1 MGPVCV
7 RELVLWSL
15 LACLAWLSVGLA
27 GADGRVFL
35 LELRNGSDIGFE
47 AASSACGD
55 QGARMASAMELRHA
69 VVECAFSACARGW
82 LTGPSIGTTVC
93 RSISGSLRAVDMQ
106 VENVTDT
113 YERLAVFCVKDTG
126 APCGGPPSFPN
137 SHLQGQTGLELG
149 DELLYACNPGY
160 ILPNGETAFSLLC
173 DSCGEWYGLV
183 QLCVK
188 DKAEAFI
195 DYEDKL
201 PDDHHL
207 YDGLEEVHRVSMMPR
222 PTDHGE
228 EEESTPEPDHLE
240 PVMVVEA
247 MDKFEKNSAVSVTEP
262 PVSQLSQKHMFWFPS
277 EAFQEEEH
285 PLITTGTPIKD
296 PTHDENYISVK
307 TGEDQSETEIT
318 TEDHDGGYMT
328 QPPTDKPASHGVGS
342 TVESWLDGYPVPQEE
357 ERAAGGSIGETVPGQ
372 GVDMESTTDSLKV
385 EDFKSVTDIPK
396 EVGLGGGVHSHQ
408 EEPNESVSEMPEEQ
422 EFSKVTNHQDV
433 GVKNITESPGEKSYG
448 EEFYNQEEEIHSVTD
463 MPQAE
468 VSDVVPILS
477 EERYFS
483 TEAPTVKE
491 VEGEANRPVEV
502 EHEKEDDESKD
513 AQFHGIIDRANDVE
527 LSPTPLIRHT
537 QITAGLDET
546 ILKNTPST
554 APENVST
561 SQEGMGFEHTTTPSG
576 MAPTDTTPAS
586 PVHVIS
592 NVATATVS
600 VSWETKDLGHFVD
613 QTPTVDD
620 DVFVETHE
628 NQSVMEGDVDRSLD
642 QPEDNGSCTVHP
654 CHLAGHGPTIAAI
667 IVGIVAA
674 IVGVALGVWCYKRRQ
689 QKTSH
694 YQLNGTN
701 RQTQC
706 IELQQTV

>member
-1 MGPVCV
+1 
-7 RELVLWSL
+7 
-15 LACLAWLSVGLA
+15 
-27 GADGRVFL
+27 RVFL

-69 VVECAFSACARGW
+69 VVECSFSACARGW

-106 VENVTDT
+106 VDNVTET

-137 SHLQGQTGLELG
+137 TRLQGQTGLELG

-188 DKAEAFI
+188 DKAGPFI

-207 YDGLEEVHRVSMMPR
+207 YGLEDVHHVSMIPW

-240 PVMVVEA
+240 PAVPVETI
-247 MDKFEKNSAVSVTEP
+247 DKIEKNSAVSVTEP

-296 PTHDENYISVK
+296 STRDENYILVK
-307 TGEDQSETEIT
+307 PGEDQSEAEIT
-318 TEDHDGGYMT
+318 TEDHDGGYIS
-328 QPPTDKPASHGVGS
+328 QPPTDKPASHSVGG
-342 TVESWLDGYPVPQEE
+342 TVESWIDGYPVHQEE
-357 ERAAGGSIGETVPGQ
+357 EKTGGESTGETVQGQ
-372 GVDMESTTDSLKV
+372 GVDMESVTDSLQV
-385 EDFKSVTDIPK
+385 EDFKSVTNIPK
-396 EVGLGGGVHSHQ
+396 EASLGGGVHSHK
-408 EEPNESVSEMPEEQ
+408 EEPAEGVFEMPEEQ
-422 EFSKVTNHQDV
+422 EFSKVTDHQDV
-433 GVKNITESPGEKSYG
+433 GFKNVNGSLGEV
-448 EEFYNQEEEIHSVTD
+448 FYNQEEESMTD
-463 MPQAE
+463 TPQVE
-468 VSDVVPILS
+468 VSDVVPVLS
-477 EERYFS
+477 EETYTV
-483 TEAPTVKE
+483 TETPAVEE
-491 VEGEANRPVEV
+491 VEREAKSPVET
-502 EHEKEDDESKD
+502 EHGKVDDRSKD
-513 AQFHGIIDRANDVE
+513 AQFHGVIERENDVE
-527 LSPTPLIRHT
+527 LSPTPLISHT
-537 QITAGLDET
+537 QISGGLDEAT
-546 ILKNTPST
+546 LKNTPST
-554 APENVST
+554 TPENVST
-561 SQEGMGFEHTTTPSG
+561 SQQGVGFERTATPSG
-576 MAPTDTTPAS
+576 MTPIETTPAS

-592 NVATATVS
+592 NVATPTLS
-600 VSWETKDLGHFVD
+600 VSWETKDLGHFED

-620 DVFVETHE
+620 DVLVETHE
-628 NQSVMEGDVDRSLD
+628 NQSVMEGDADRSLD
-642 QPEDNGSCTVHP
+642 QPEDDGSCIVHP
-654 CHLAGHGPTIAAI
+654 CHLTGHGPTIAAI

-701 RQTQC
+701 RQRQC

>member
-1 MGPVCV
+1 MKPGK
-7 RELVLWSL
+7 SI
-15 LACLAWLSVGLA
+15 A
-27 GADGRVFL
+27 GRVFL
-35 LELRNGSDIGFE
+35 LDLKNGSDIGFE
-47 AASSACGD
+47 AASSVCGHH
-55 QGARMASAMELRHA
+55 GARMASAMELRHA
-69 VVECAFSACARGW
+69 VVECSFSACARGW
-82 LTGPSIGTTVC
+82 LSGPSIGTTVC

-106 VENVTDT
+106 VENVTET
-113 YERLAVFCVKDTG
+113 YERLAVFCVKDSG

-137 SHLQGQTGLELG
+137 THLQGQTGLELG

-188 DKAEAFI
+188 DKAEVFI

-201 PDDHHL
+201 SDGHHL
-207 YDGLEEVHRVSMMPR
+207 YDEVHRLSTMPR

-240 PVMVVEA
+240 PVLQVKA
-247 MDKFEKNSAVSVTEP
+247 IDKMEKNTAVSVTEP

-296 PTHDENYISVK
+296 STTDENYILVK
-307 TGEDQSETEIT
+307 PGEDQSEPE
-318 TEDHDGGYMT
+318 TEDHEGGFIS
-328 QPPTDKPASHGVGS
+328 QPPTDEPASHSVGG
-342 TVESWLDGYPVPQEE
+342 TVESWLDGYPVHQEE
-357 ERAAGGSIGETVPGQ
+357 ERAGGESTGETVPGQ
-372 GVDMESTTDSLKV
+372 GVDIENVTDSLKV
-385 EDFKSVTDIPK
+385 DDFKSVTNIPK
-396 EVGLGGGVHSHQ
+396 ETNLGGVEHRHK
-408 EEPNESVSEMPEEQ
+408 EEPTEGVFEMPEEQ
-422 EFSKVTNHQDV
+422 EFSKVTDHQDV
-433 GVKNITESPGEKSYG
+433 GVKNVTGSLGEKSFR
-448 EEFYNQEEEIHSVTD
+448 EVFYNQEEEFHSVTD
-463 MPQAE
+463 MPQTD
-468 VSDVVPILS
+468 VSDVVPVLS
-477 EERYFS
+477 EETYAV
-483 TEAPTVKE
+483 TETPAVEE
-491 VEGEANRPVEV
+491 VEREAKSPVEI
-502 EHEKEDDESKD
+502 EHEKVDDISKD
-513 AQFHGIIDRANDVE
+513 EFHGIFERENDVE
-527 LSPTPLIRHT
+527 LSPTPLISHT
-537 QITAGLDET
+537 QISGGLDET
-546 ILKNTPST
+546 TLKNTPST

-561 SQEGMGFEHTTTPSG
+561 SQQGLGFERTATPSG
-576 MAPTDTTPAS
+576 MAPVETTPAS

-592 NVATATVS
+592 NVVTPTVN
-600 VSWETKDLGHFVD
+600 VYWKTKDIGHFDD

-620 DVFVETHE
+620 AVVVETHE

-642 QPEDNGSCTVHP
+642 QPEDDGSCTVHP